1 MTRLTLSAPLAGW
14 ALPLAEVPDPA
25 FAQGLVGHGLAI
37 DPTVGELRSPC
48 DGVVLSVHR
57 ARHACTIRAA
67 NGAEVLLHVG
77 VDTVRL
83 GGEGF
88 TAHVAEGQAVKA
100 GDRLLAFDLDLLGQK
115 ARSLVSMMVVTN
127 GFAVA
132 DLVTGR
138 EVAVGDAVMAAAGG
152 GDAAADAAP
161 APAPAGEVVTRS
173 VRLPLAQGLHARPAA
188 ALAAAA
194 KQHPGTVQARGNG
207 RSANAKSVTAL
218 MALGTG
224 LGDTLE
230 LSVSGPGAGEVA
242 DRLVGLVRQ
251 GLGDPVVAIPDTP
264 PAQAAPAAALA
275 RPAAEEPL
283 GPPFAAGEEVL
294 LKGTIAVPGIAVG
307 TAVRL
312 FREAAGFPEQGLGA
326 AVEEPRLRD
335 ALAKVTA
342 TLEAAQAQ
350 GGSQAAIFAAH
361 RELLA
366 DPDLLEGALALLSQG
381 RSAEAAW
388 SATLRRQANTLAG
401 LADPRMAERAA
412 DMRDL
417 EAQVLDVLSGRG
429 PRLRL
434 ADVPPGSIVLAGEV
448 LPSDLAGVQ
457 PGRLGG
463 LCMAQGGPTSH
474 AVILAAGLGVP
485 TVVALGGQLGRVP
498 EGAPLVLDGN
508 RGQITVFPPE
518 EEMRATREA
527 ARVREARRVE
537 NRRSAHLDC
546 VMADGTRIEVFA
558 NLGKAKDA
566 APAVAEGAEG
576 CGLLRTEFLFL
587 ERQSAPTEEEQLEQ
601 YQAIADALGGRH
613 LVIRTLD
620 VGGDKPLPYLPLPPE
635 ENPVLGLRGVRVGL
649 RQPELLRGQIRAIL
663 RVRPAGAAR
672 IMVPMIASLWELR
685 AVRDMVAEE
694 MTRLGRAEPIE
705 VGAMIEVPAAAV
717 AADQIAAAADFLSI
731 GTNDLTQYVLAM
743 DRGNPHVAAQLDAL
757 HPGVLRMVR
766 LAVVGASRHGRP
778 VAVCGGSASDPL
790 AAPIL
795 LGLGV
800 TELSAT
806 PAVIAD
812 LKAFIRTLTMADCRA
827 VAEAALELDSAE
839 AVRRMVA
846 ERWPGL

>member
-1 MTRLTLSAPLAGW
+1 MTRLPLSAPLAGW
-14 ALPLAEVPDPA
+14 ALPLDEVPDPA
-25 FAQGLVGHGLAI
+25 FAQRLVGDGIAI

-57 ARHACTIRAA
+57 ARHACTLRAA

-77 VDTVRL
+77 VDTVKL

-88 TAHVAEGQAVKA
+88 TPRVTDGQAVKA
-100 GDRLLAFDLDLLGQK
+100 GDRLISFDLDLLGQK

-127 GFAVA
+127 GFSVA

-138 EVAVGDAVMAAAGG
+138 EVAAGDAVMAVTGGEAAV
-152 GDAAADAAP
+152 DPTP
-161 APAPAGEVVTRS
+161 APAAAAGETVTRA

-194 KQHPGTVQARGNG
+194 KRHPGPVQLRCKG
-207 RSANAKSVTAL
+207 RDANAKSVTAL
-218 MALGTG
+218 MGLGTA

-230 LSVSGPGAGEVA
+230 IAVSGPGAADVA
-242 DRLVGLVRQ
+242 DRLVDLVQ
-251 GLGDPVVAIPDTP
+251 GGLGDPVVAIPDTP
-264 PAQAAPAAALA
+264 AGGGAPMAAIAK
-275 RPAAEEPL
+275 PAAEEPL

-307 TAVRL
+307 AAVRL
-312 FREAAGFPEQGLGA
+312 FREAVSFPEQGSGPE
-326 AVEEPRLRD
+326 VEERRLRD
-335 ALAKVTA
+335 ALARVGTD
-342 TLEAAQAQ
+342 LEAAQAQ
-350 GGSQAAIFAAH
+350 GGGHGAIFAAH

-366 DPDLLEGALALLSQG
+366 DPDLADESMAQLRQG

-388 SATLRRQANTLAG
+388 STTMRRQADRLAG
-401 LADPRMAERAA
+401 MADARMAERAA

-434 ADVPPGSIVLAGEV
+434 ADVPPGSVVLAGEV

-485 TVVALGGQLGRVP
+485 TVVAVGGQLGRVP
-498 EGAPLVLDGN
+498 EGAPLILDGN
-508 RGQITVFPPE
+508 RGQLTVFPPE
-518 EEMRATREA
+518 AEMQATREA

-587 ERQSAPTEEEQLEQ
+587 ERQSAPTEDEQLEQ
-601 YQAIADALGGRH
+601 YQAIADALGGRP

-672 IMVPMIASLWELR
+672 IMVPMIASPWELR

-694 MTRLGRAEPIE
+694 MQRLGRAEPIE

-717 AADQIAAAADFLSI
+717 AADQIAAVADFLSV

-766 LAVVGASRHGRP
+766 LAVVGADQHRRP

-812 LKAFIRTLTMADCRA
+812 LKAFIRTLTLEECRA
-827 VAEAALELDSAE
+827 VAETALNLDSAD